1 MEENK
6 DIKAEETKK
15 EVSDE
20 QVPEAHAD
28 IPAGSSDNGSNDNLA
43 PDPSVLLND
52 TVEKIKTEYDK
63 KLADQKIALTKEITA
78 RDDIITQLLADG
90 PKEEPID
97 SVTAIANIINAER
110 NYKKW

>member
-6 DIKAEETKK
+6 DIKEEPKK
-15 EVSDE
+15 EAPDE
-20 QVPEAHAD
+20 QISEATAD
-28 IPAGSSDNGSNDNLA
+28 IPAGSADNGHNDDLA

-52 TVEKIKTEYDK
+52 TVEKIKTEYEK
-63 KLADQKIALTKEITA
+63 KLADQKITLTKEITT

>member
-6 DIKAEETKK
+6 DIKEEPKK
-15 EVSDE
+15 EAPDE
-20 QVPEAHAD
+20 QVSEATAD
-28 IPAGSSDNGSNDNLA
+28 LPAGSPDNGRNDDLA

-63 KLADQKIALTKEITA
+63 KLADQKIALTREITA

-90 PKEEPID
+90 PKDEPVD
-97 SVTAIANIINAER
+97 SVTAIANLVNAER

>member
-6 DIKAEETKK
+6 DIKAEETKEVK
-15 EVSDE
+15 ENEQTQEPAPVPAVNSDNG
-20 QVPEAHAD
+20 PAD
-28 IPAGSSDNGSNDNLA
+28 IPA

-52 TVEKIKTEYDK
+52 TVEKIRTEYEK
-63 KLADQKIALTKEITA
+63 KLTDQKIALTKEVTA

-97 SVTAIANIINAER
+97 SVTAIANMINAER

>member
-6 DIKAEETKK
+6 DIKEETKK
-15 EVSDE
+15 EAPDE
-20 QVPEAHAD
+20 QISETHDD
-28 IPAGSSDNGSNDNLA
+28 IPAGNSDNGRNDDLA

-52 TVEKIKTEYDK
+52 TVEKIKTEYEK
-63 KLADQKIALTKEITA
+63 KLADQKIALTKEVTA

-97 SVTAIANIINAER
+97 SVTAIANMINAER